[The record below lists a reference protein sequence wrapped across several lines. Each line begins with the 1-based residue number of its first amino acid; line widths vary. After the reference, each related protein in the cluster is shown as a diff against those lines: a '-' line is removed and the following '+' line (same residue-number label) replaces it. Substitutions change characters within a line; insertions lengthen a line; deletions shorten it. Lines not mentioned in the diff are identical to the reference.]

1 MTLAEIFLLLL
12 IVGWYASRLESESLG
27 TDPGGPIAQLSKQ
40 LEETKKQLAR
50 AEAEKQAQ
58 ESLNRQLEGILEWI
72 AKTVGFAKPIDS
84 VEDAKRALEEYG
96 DAVARE
102 ARRGKPKCRPDN
114 ILVDVLAD
122 AGAVSVTLRQGFAN
136 ASAAYSPGQRLSDRT
151 QINGLLSAVERFYN
165 DPGRQEPAGC
175 VFDYSLS
182 WRGDSDYRSGREQ
195 FERYFYPAGLRQIR

>member
-27 TDPGGPIAQLSKQ
+27 TNPGVPYAELSKQ
-40 LEETKKQLAR
+40 LQETKRQLAR
-50 AEAEKQAQ
+50 ADAEKQAQ
-58 ESLNRQLEGILEWI
+58 ERLNRQLEGILEWI

-84 VEDAKRALEEYG
+84 VEGAKRALEEYG

-114 ILVDVLAD
+114 ILIDVLAD
-122 AGAVSVTLRQGFAN
+122 AGAVSVTLRQGFADG
-136 ASAAYSPGQRLSDRT
+136 SSAYSPGQRLSGRT
-151 QINGLLSAVERFYN
+151 QIDGLLSAVERFYS
-165 DPGRQEPAGC
+165 DPGHQSPTGC

-195 FERYFYPAGLRQIR
+195 FERYFYPAGVRQIQ